1 MKKAFKVIVTLS
13 LATMML
19 FSSVAIATAEEVTE
33 PEDEIVIVNAQGG
46 DPDSPM
52 AYQLVWRYKSDGT
65 HLWKRR
71 WNATL
76 GQWYDSSWILVY

>member
-1 MKKAFKVIVTLS
+1 MRKAFKAIVALS
-13 LATMML
+13 IAAIML
-19 FSSVAIATAEEVTE
+19 LSSVAIVAAEEVTE
-33 PEDEIVIVNAQGG
+33 PEDEDVITEAQGG

-52 AYQLVWRYKSDGT
+52 AYQLVWKYKEDYG

-76 GQWYDSSWILVY
+76 GAWYDPDWILVY

>member
-1 MKKAFKVIVTLS
+1 MKKVLKAIVISS
-13 LATMML
+13 LAAMML
-19 FSSVAIATAEEVTE
+19 LSSVAIASAEEVTG
-33 PEDEIVIVNAQGG
+33 PETEIVIVNAQGG

-52 AYQLVWRYKSDGT
+52 AYQLVWKYKEQDG

-76 GQWYDSSWILVY
+76 GQWYDPNWILVA

>member
-1 MKKAFKVIVTLS
+1 MKKTFKAIITLS
-13 LATMML
+13 IAVMML
-19 FSSVAIATAEEVTE
+19 FSSVAIVTAGEVTE
-33 PEDEIVIVNAQGG
+33 PKDEIVITAAQDG
-46 DPDSPM
+46 DSDSSK

-76 GQWYDSSWILVY
+76 GQWYDPDWILVY

>member
-1 MKKAFKVIVTLS
+1 MKKVFKAIVISS
-13 LATMML
+13 LAAMML
-19 FSSVAIATAEEVTE
+19 FSSVAFASAEEVTE
-33 PEDEIVIVNAQGG
+33 PEEEIVIVNAQGG

-52 AYQLVWRYKSDGT
+52 AYQLVWKFKEQDG

-76 GQWYDSSWILVY
+76 GAWYDPAWILVQ

>member
-1 MKKAFKVIVTLS
+1 MKKAFKAIVVSS
-13 LATMML
+13 LAAMML
-19 FSSVAIATAEEVTE
+19 FSSVAIASSEEVTE
-33 PEDEIVIVNAQGG
+33 PETEIVIVNAQGG

-52 AYQLVWRYKSDGT
+52 AYQLVWKFKEQDG

-76 GQWYDSSWILVY
+76 GQWYDPAWILVQ